1 MLIENISNENL
12 FYDNSLKKIIS
23 KIKYDNKN
31 IVIKLEDI
39 QIIKLENNIL
49 FIKNSEKI
57 KNILIS
63 VNNILQ
69 TKFKINNFIFQNDLN
84 NEILEFDCFI
94 QKLNKKKS
102 NDIILFLSH
111 LELIT
116 KKICVKCYVINI
128 L

>member
-1 MLIENISNENL
+1 MIIDNISNENL
-12 FYDNSLKKIIS
+12 FYDDSLKKIIS

-31 IVIKLEDI
+31 IIIKLEDI
-39 QIIKLENNIL
+39 EIIKLENNTL
-49 FIKNSEKI
+49 FIKSSEKI

-69 TKFKINNFIFQNDLN
+69 TKFEISSFIFENDLN

-94 QKLNKKKS
+94 KNINIKK
-102 NDIILFLSH
+102 NNNIIMYLSH
-111 LELIT
+111 LELIE
-116 KKICVKCYVINI
+116 KKICVKCYVIDI

>member
-102 NDIILFLSH
+102 NNIILFLSH